1 MLNLNKKIK
10 ELQESTSS
18 LEAKSICKEF
28 LENFSN
34 LTDSQVSTAIVEK
47 IKTVNDAD
55 KAVKR
60 FVSIAEKV
68 EAINNLGVARGIA
81 TIKETSLYTYPAL
94 KYGLDKIEQS
104 LINTQ
109 VRVVENESPYK
120 EHKPGDIWTT
130 AKVNE
135 GFTIQRT
142 NAAGK
147 PEYLLID
154 QMIESIKSFVWDPTV
169 EKVHSGL
176 KEKRETLRESID
188 IAISVANMS
197 GAKGSFFFDSIMPKL
212 EEHFI
217 NPTENSRATLIESL
231 SKLNF
236 YPAAKNLSESLS
248 KIQKSATKGVQIIS
262 DNTRCTVSSIY
273 SPVLL
278 ENGSEY
284 FFVKGNFYTKK
295 GDAISQIEESSVTA
309 LPEKFR
315 ELCRIVSSPN
325 VFIKEGKISFYMKR
339 NKVEIFENEGKIQV
353 HFNGNKVANNE
364 LAKNMVSAGLFRLD
378 ESRVAYDVQL
388 VTEAFNNIYDL
399 DFGKII
405 ESKAHQGSYVILMKS
420 GDNISLSK
428 VNESVKTN
436 EFYSGLKATQAR
448 NIILEFIGFDIKES
462 MDEYLEKDETK
473 LKEMREAQLE
483 ILKNIAIVEA
493 NIEKVNTVM
502 NDSFM
507 SSTEEM
513 KTLKDMLESEMAKLR
528 EDHRNISSSIKAY
541 ENKTTSD
548 VGFDIGDEVKL
559 TDSGDSATITAINSS
574 RDTVTVVT
582 AKGTTKEVPTSKVAS
597 LEANIAKAEV
607 KNENEETEDLKK
619 KL

>member
-47 IKTVNDAD
+47 MKTITDGD

-60 FVSIAEKV
+60 FISMAERV
-68 EAINNLGVARGIA
+68 DAINNLGVARGIA
-81 TIKETSLYTYPAL
+81 IIKEAQIYSYPGL
-94 KYGLDKIEQS
+94 RYGLDKIEQS

-109 VRVVENESPYK
+109 VKVVENESPYK
-120 EHKPGDIWTT
+120 EHKPGDIWTSV
-130 AKVNE
+130 KVNE
-135 GFTIQRT
+135 GFRIQKT
-142 NAAGK
+142 NVAGK

-154 QMIESIKSFVWDPTV
+154 QMMESIKNFIWDSTV
-169 EKVHSGL
+169 ENVYKEL
-176 KEKRETLRESID
+176 KEKRESLRESID

-217 NPTENSRATLIESL
+217 APTENSRASLIENL
-231 SKLNF
+231 RKMNF

-248 KIQKSATKGVQIIS
+248 RIQKGNTNGVQIVS

-284 FFVKGNFYTKK
+284 FFARGNYYTKN
-295 GDAISQIEESSVTA
+295 GETISLVEESAASA

-315 ELCRIVSSPN
+315 EICRIISSPS
-325 VFIKEGKISFYMKR
+325 VFIKEGRVSFYMKR
-339 NKVEIFENEGKIQV
+339 NKVEIFENEGGVEV
-353 HFNGNKVANNE
+353 HFNGSKVTSNE

-378 ESRVAYDVQL
+378 ESRMAYDVQMIAE
-388 VTEAFNNIYDL
+388 TFSNIYDL

-405 ESKAHQGSYVILMKS
+405 ESKAHQGSYVILMKT

-436 EFYSGLKATQAR
+436 EFFSGLNATQAR
-448 NIILEFIGFDIKES
+448 NTILEFIGFDIKES
-462 MDEYLEKDETK
+462 MAEYLEQDEVK
-473 LKEMREAQLE
+473 LKEMRENRE
-483 ILKNIAIVEA
+483 DVIKSIAIIEA
-493 NIEKVNTVM
+493 NLEKINA
-502 NDSFM
+502 S
-507 SSTEEM
+507 
-513 KTLKDMLESEMAKLR
+513 LKDAFMATNPELLNLKSMLESEVAGLKKQ
-528 EDHRNISSSIKAY
+528 HRSITSKIAAFESKGSDAGY
-541 ENKTTSD
+541 E
-548 VGFDIGDEVKL
+548 VGDEVKL
-559 TDSGDSATITAINSS
+559 TESGDSATVTAINSS
-574 RDTVTVVT
+574 RNTISVVT
-582 AKGTTKEVPTSKVAS
+582 AKGKTLEVPTSKVSS
-597 LEANIAKAEV
+597 LSAETAKA
-607 KNENEETEDLKK
+607 NERNESGSDDDSKK
-619 KL
+619 KA